1 MSNPFKHVYGNRLK
15 LGLPSNFIRTAEK
28 LKHEKQH
35 FVVE

>member
-1 MSNPFKHVYGNRLK
+1 MDMATVSNWA
-15 LGLPSNFIRTAEK
+15 LPSNFIRTAEK